1 MDSRKWRLE
10 SLSHLECLH
19 IPQLKI
25 YTFSACHCLVRLFM
39 FSFVSTVNDVRL
51 NWLANSLWNLM
62 LPVGNS
68 PFNMTV
74 NVAHLVSWL
83 SVLFISAGCVLVWAG
98 HFGCFMAVSPSAVS
112 VHIQPG
118 LDHCPKRCLIPYQ
131 ELLYCL
137 LWHVVKIQT
146 YRATTQHL
154 RSLRRNC
161 TWICYLVQM
170 HVLMDGKFTGPCG
183 YQSQIMPESCLG

>member
-1 MDSRKWRLE
+1 
-10 SLSHLECLH
+10 
-19 IPQLKI
+19 
-25 YTFSACHCLVRLFM
+25 
-39 FSFVSTVNDVRL
+39 
-51 NWLANSLWNLM
+51 M

-68 PFNMTV
+68 LFNMTV

-83 SVLFISAGCVLVWAG
+83 SVLISAGCVLVWAG

-118 LDHCPKRCLIPYQ
+118 LDHCPKRCLITPCQ

-146 YRATTQHL
+146 YRATTQYL
-154 RSLRRNC
+154 RSLRRN
-161 TWICYLVQM
+161 YMNLV
-170 HVLMDGKFTGPCG
+170 LGIDACADGRKFTGPCG